1 MSGQKKEKIT
11 LCDPYVWE
19 DPRYLFRTAWFG
31 STRSTCASE
40 LVNQTI
46 FVYAF
51 SIIIGLLVLSY
62 TGLKSAP
69 LIAGLASTLFLIP
82 TFLKLSAIEGFRTD
96 ITRDE
101 LPEDKDTE
109 GFTEKVDKFNNVGV
123 KGNPATLDFQDGT
136 SPSVKNPFYN
146 VTIDQI
152 KYAPTRKA
160 APDITTTE
168 SKIALDQFFRVN
180 WYNDPTDVFG
190 KTQSQ
195 RMFVSQPST
204 TIPNDQGSYQDWL
217 YKIPGKTCK
226 EGNPEACYG
235 GSEGGVLPWL
245 NL

>member
-1 MSGQKKEKIT
+1 MSGQKKESKIT

-31 STRSTCASE
+31 TTRPTCASE

-46 FVYAF
+46 FIYVF
-51 SIIIGLLVLSY
+51 SILIGLLVFAY
-62 TGLKSAP
+62 TGLQSAP
-69 LIAGLASTLFLIP
+69 LIAGLASTLYLIP
-82 TFLKLSAIEGFRTD
+82 TFLKMNAIEGFRTD
-96 ITRDE
+96 ITRDD
-101 LPEDKDTE
+101 EDKQE
-109 GFTEKVDKFNNVGV
+109 GFTEKVDKYNDTGIQ
-123 KGNPATLDFQDGT
+123 GNLDTLPFQNGT
-136 SPSVKNPFYN
+136 SASIKNPFHN

-168 SKIALDQFFRVN
+168 SKMRLDDFFRVN

-235 GSEGGVLPWL
+235 GTEGAVLPWL

>member
-1 MSGQKKEKIT
+1 MSGQKKQEKIV

-31 STRSTCASE
+31 TTRATCASE

-46 FVYAF
+46 FVYIF
-51 SIIIGLLVLSY
+51 SILIGLLVFAY
-62 TGLKSAP
+62 TGLKSP
-69 LIAGLASTLFLIP
+69 PIIAGLASTLYLIP
-82 TFLKLSAIEGFRTD
+82 TFLKMSAIEGFRSD
-96 ITRDE
+96 ITNED
-101 LPEDKDTE
+101 PEDEKE
-109 GFTEKVDKFNNVGV
+109 GFTEKVNSYNDTGV
-123 KGNPATLDFQDGT
+123 KGNLDTLDFQSETTPG
-136 SPSVKNPFYN
+136 VRNPFQN
-146 VTIDQI
+146 VTVDQI

-168 SKIALDQFFRVN
+168 SKLRLDEFFRVN

-226 EGNPEACYG
+226 EGNPDACYG
-235 GSEGGVLPWL
+235 GTDGGALPWL